1 MDVQL
6 EKSGSLFAYASN
18 DLNSGRYT
26 AENRQNSDDSVAS
39 TANDPTIK
47 VTESTKVAETEAD
60 NLIEGSESILDNAVA
75 EVSEFINAQNR
86 QLNFDYDDSSNRSVI
101 KVTDSE
107 SGEIIRQIPSEE
119 MLKLAQRI
127 SELRSDAGEAI
138 GVLINREV

>member
-1 MDVQL
+1 MDMQL

-18 DLNSGRYT
+18 ELEPSRYSV
-26 AENRQNSDDSVAS
+26 ENRQNSDDSVAS
-39 TANDPTIK
+39 TANDPKIKVSESAK
-47 VTESTKVAETEAD
+47 VTEAEAD
-60 NLIEGSESILDNAVA
+60 TAIEGNENILEQAVA

-107 SGEIIRQIPSEE
+107 SGEVIRQIPSEE

-127 SELRSDAGEAI
+127 GELRDDAGEAI

>member
-6 EKSGSLFAYASN
+6 EKSGNLFAYASN
-18 DLNSGRYT
+18 DLSTSRYT
-26 AENRQNSDDSVAS
+26 AQNRQNSDDSVAS

-47 VTESTKVAETEAD
+47 EVETAKVAENEAD
-60 NLIEGSESILDNAVA
+60 NLIEGNKDILEQAVA

-86 QLNFDYDDSSNRSVI
+86 HLNFDFDDSSKRSVI

-127 SELRSDAGEAI
+127 GELRSDAGEAI

>member
-60 NLIEGSESILDNAVA
+60 NLIEGNESILDNAVA